1 MKINCISCGHT
12 LDLRDAYDDY
22 EGKVRCFI
30 CGAMLTIHTCDGQ
43 VKSVDL
49 PSSPHPAAPLPCVD
63 LSGGAASIPA
73 AMTPLIS

>member
-22 EGKVRCFI
+22 DGKVRCFI
-30 CGAMLTIHTCDGQ
+30 CGAMLTIRTCDGQ

-49 PSSPHPAAPLPCVD
+49 PSSPLPAAPSPCVD
-63 LSGGAASIPA
+63 LSGG
-73 AMTPLIS
+73 ISPISAGIVSVNF